1 VAGYAFR
8 GEILRQAAGWSA
20 TVFGPSSAH
29 AALVTLYGAAAGV
42 SGRSVPS
49 AHDLVALEWTSHTT
63 GRGPA
68 GPWLYLIDGTALL
81 YIVLPRL
88 IAVLV
93 TTLSLWR
100 RSLTLRTPASFS
112 GYLTAVLR
120 SRET

>member
-1 VAGYAFR
+1 M
-8 GEILRQAAGWSA
+8 
-20 TVFGPSSAH
+20 
-29 AALVTLYGAAAGV
+29 TLYGAA
-42 SGRSVPS
+42 SGISGIRVPS
-49 AHDLVALEWTSHTT
+49 AQDLLALAWTSHTT
-63 GRGPA
+63 GGGPA
-68 GPWLYLIDGTALL
+68 GEWLRLIDWTALL

-88 IAVLV
+88 IAVIL